1 MTTITIVI
9 APRERYYGIL
19 ECIDA
24 VYDNTDEAFNLIIPD
39 VGYPTDLIAKIVDK
53 IANFPDAEIMDFGGM
68 VIPMV
73 LFKTIVPKVTSDVL
87 VWVENDTI
95 VYPNWLPPLLESID
109 AGASFVSPLIL
120 EKEGVDQ
127 GAEIRNHLYTSKILV
142 VEYNGE
148 DYLIESK
155 EYRRELLENIPNEI
169 RTTETFE
176 WHAVAFK
183 TEDLRGID
191 FPTMV
196 MRQQIDIPMQLRA
209 QGKTMV
215 VNPNSK
221 VIFDNLCTRM
231 TIKDMKYFFF
241 VWAQKLNEASSRMFE
256 KRWGYKFYSEQSI
269 YNWVFRRKIFLL
281 CRFLFIPIPL
291 ANKITGLCRRI
302 FCKEWDPLTDPIGLA
317 RQLSKEIGSPAA
329 KRD

>member
-87 VWVENDTI
+87 VC
-95 VYPNWLPPLLESID
+95 PNWLPPLLESID

-169 RTTETFE
+169 RTTETF
-176 WHAVAFK
+176 
-183 TEDLRGID
+183 
-191 FPTMV
+191 
-196 MRQQIDIPMQLRA
+196 
-209 QGKTMV
+209 
-215 VNPNSK
+215 
-221 VIFDNLCTRM
+221 DN
-231 TIKDMKYFFF
+231 
-241 VWAQKLNEASSRMFE
+241 
-256 KRWGYKFYSEQSI
+256 
-269 YNWVFRRKIFLL
+269 
-281 CRFLFIPIPL
+281 
-291 ANKITGLCRRI
+291 
-302 FCKEWDPLTDPIGLA
+302 
-317 RQLSKEIGSPAA
+317 
-329 KRD
+329 